1 MFRKMRRFK
10 QELSA
15 EDTIKIFENGSYGT
29 LAVLGDDD
37 YPYAVPISYVY
48 GDEKLYFHCAKQ
60 GHKLDA
66 VQNNSKVSF
75 CVVSQDK
82 VIPERL
88 TTIYESAIAFG
99 HARVIDNDEE
109 MQKALECI
117 SQKYSAINGEESNKE
132 AIAKHWNEVCIIALE
147 IEHMSGKASMD
158 IINTK

>member
-37 YPYAVPISYVY
+37 YPYAVPINYVY
-48 GDEKLYFHCAKQ
+48 ADGKLYFHCATQ

-66 VQNNSKVSF
+66 VRSNANASF

-99 HARVIDNDEE
+99 RARVIDDDAE
-109 MQKALECI
+109 MRKALEYVA
-117 SQKYSAINGEESNKE
+117 QKYSAVNGEKNKDE
-132 AIAKHWNEVCIIALE
+132 IEKHLNAVSVIVLEV
-147 IEHMSGKASMD
+147 EHMSGKASMD
-158 IINTK
+158 IINSK

>member
-10 QELSA
+10 QELSK

-48 GDEKLYFHCAKQ
+48 GNGKLYFHCAKQ

-66 VQNNSKVSF
+66 VQNNAKASF

-99 HARVIDNDEE
+99 RARVIDDDTG
-109 MQKALECI
+109 MRKALECVA
-117 SQKYSAINGEESNKE
+117 QKYSSVNSEESNKD
-132 AIAKHWNEVCIIALE
+132 AIEKHWSEVCIIALE

-158 IINTK
+158 IISSK